1 MLPPP
6 SVEQAR
12 ALAHFREGK
21 NVVVTAVA
29 GAGKSTML
37 LHACA
42 AYPDDEVCVV
52 AYNAPL
58 AAEMND
64 LLAAAGLTKAAA
76 YTFHSL
82 ASAVFRLCPD
92 DNTMYDLVQE
102 AHRGEATPKK
112 FLTPS
117 HLLLDE
123 MQDMRD
129 LYWELLNLAF
139 DLPRTHTLVCGD
151 PEQMLYDFEQ
161 DDPAKLDYLQRPGD
175 FFGSGEWVAERLSVS
190 FRLTPPVA
198 ALANAVKD
206 GEPLVAGNGGDAPPP
221 MVITCGMFEWSDKL
235 IPVIRTWLQTQRYP
249 PSRIAILARTVRT
262 AHPAVRTFVNNL
274 VAAGVPVYVHG
285 VDAAHARVRKGK
297 VTVATYYAAKG
308 LTFDACL
315 TLGAADGVEANPM
328 YVAMSRSRCRQVVA
342 MDRMRPPR
350 KLLDAMRS
358 GEVRALAC
366 AHTRRAI
373 YQSRKDDKGKEEQA
387 RAPPAL
393 RDVTQWAPRGRAPDV
408 HASIG
413 TAVVSLV
420 DLPSLPIEV
429 FAGRGEGEN
438 EVPAAG
444 GGGGVAGRGGG
455 GRVRSRGADVRGARL
470 DWEVRK
476 AAADTRAEAG
486 FHGRAGEAR
495 PGRGRRPLR
504 RRPRARRRALPARD
518 EGEDTPAPLLFPLP
532 LRFFVSSSVLDD
544 HLLLLFRAPL
554 RRRRGGECGRRGGG
568 RRGRGGWRRG
578 RGRGRRSEDS
588 LPPLDGDGAEVVRHG
603 RRGGGV
609 RPLPPPREE
618 APLLPRLG
626 RREPV
631 RGGTVAPARQVHSL
645 SLLRLLRLHA
655 PPHRHSHRDSVQ
667 VLHRCR
673 RGSVAGGVLRPP
685 GSQREAARVRSGGHQ
700 RRRGG
705 VRSAQRAHGRD
716 ADLPHD
722 GPRPPARET
731 GADVVGEMR
740 EVSKSVLFRA
750 HHCCQ
755 DDNHSCVSEILESG
769 VALAGVG
776 GHPLENLLA
785 HGGPHGVS
793 RNFF

>member
-129 LYWELLNLAF
+129 LYWEMLNLAF

-161 DDPAKLDYLQRPGD
+161 DDPAKLDYLQRPED

-350 KLLDAMRS
+350 KLLDAMRG

-438 EVPAAG
+438 EEESGAEDAGVAAAEGPAAG
-444 GGGGVAGRGGG
+444 GEEGSLDEEVADVYVLAALMCEEHALTGKCARLQQILAPKRASMAERAKRARDGDGGRFVDDRARVDELFPHAMREKIRLLHSSFPSPFASSSPHPYSTTTSSSSSVRLFDDDEAVRAEDEEEGGGDEEEGGG
-455 GRVRSRGADVRGARL
+455 DEEGGEEGEGGVRIASLRSTETARRWCATAVAAAAFAHYHHRARRLLSSLDWVDVNLFEEVRSRL
-470 DWEVRK
+470 
-476 AAADTRAEAG
+476 
-486 FHGRAGEAR
+486 
-495 PGRGRRPLR
+495 
-504 RRPRARRRALPARD
+504 RARCTLSA
-518 EGEDTPAPLLFPLP
+518 
-532 LRFFVSSSVLDD
+532 SSVSFDCMLRHIGTLTVTQYRCCIVADGVPWLVVYSD
-544 HLLLLFRAPL
+544 HLGPNERLRACVPAAISDDVEECGVLNARTGETQTYRMTDRAPL
-554 RRRRGGECGRRGGG
+554 R
-568 RRGRGGWRRG
+568 
-578 RGRGRRSEDS
+578 
-588 LPPLDGDGAEVVRHG
+588 A
-603 RRGGGV
+603 
-609 RPLPPPREE
+609 
-618 APLLPRLG
+618 RL
-626 RREPV
+626 E
-631 RGGTVAPARQVHSL
+631 L
-645 SLLRLLRLHA
+645 
-655 PPHRHSHRDSVQ
+655 
-667 VLHRCR
+667 
-673 RGSVAGGVLRPP
+673 
-685 GSQREAARVRSGGHQ
+685 
-700 RRRGG
+700 
-705 VRSAQRAHGRD
+705 
-716 ADLPHD
+716 
-722 GPRPPARET
+722 
-731 GADVVGEMR
+731 M
-740 EVSKSVLFRA
+740 
-750 HHCCQ
+750 
-755 DDNHSCVSEILESG
+755 
-769 VALAGVG
+769 
-776 GHPLENLLA
+776 
-785 HGGPHGVS
+785 
-793 RNFF
+793 